1 MSDATMLTKTP
12 RARRSKTETAWR
24 ELKKAPFSAWF
35 GMVVLAGYIIVAV
48 FAPMI
53 APYGEAEVVSPG
65 SFDVWSEQ
73 FILGTDQLGRDILSR
88 MIYAARNSM
97 GIAFAATAVAFMTGG
112 LLGIVA
118 ALLRGWVDQVA
129 SRLVDAVMAIP
140 SLIFALMV
148 LAIFQPPTVLNI
160 ILVIGLVDATR
171 VFRLTRAVAMNV
183 VALDFVEAARLR
195 GEKTGWIVF
204 REIMP
209 NIMPPL
215 VTEFGLR
222 YCFVFLT
229 ISSLSFLGLGMQ
241 PPTAD
246 WGAMVK
252 ETATLFTYA
261 KEDIQAGITPLL
273 PAAAIALLTIAIN
286 FIVDWFLNKTSGL
299 RDGQ

>member
-1 MSDATMLTKTP
+1 M
-12 RARRSKTETAWR
+12 R
-24 ELKKAPFSAWF
+24 ELRKAPWSAWF
-35 GMVVLAGYIIVAV
+35 GMIVLSGYIIVAL

-53 APYGEAEVVSPG
+53 APHGESEVVSNEP
-65 SFDVWSEQ
+65 FAVWSDE
-73 FILGTDQLGRDILSR
+73 FWFGTDQLGRDMLSR

-97 GIAFAATAVAFMTGG
+97 GIAFAATAVAFLTGG

-118 ALLRGWVDQVA
+118 ALLRGWVDQIA

-148 LAIFQPPTVLNI
+148 LAIFEQPTALNI
-160 ILVIGLVDATR
+160 ILVIGFVDATR

-183 VALDFVEAARLR
+183 VALDFVEAAKLR

-204 REIMP
+204 REIVP
-209 NIMPPL
+209 NILPPL
-215 VTEFGLR
+215 ITEFGLR

-229 ISSLSFLGLGMQ
+229 ISSLSFLGLGLQ

-246 WGAMVK
+246 WGLMVK
-252 ETATLFTYA
+252 ETATLITYG
-261 KEDIQAGITPLL
+261 DITPLL
-273 PAAAIALLTIAIN
+273 PAGAIALLTVSIN
-286 FIVDWFLNKTSGL
+286 FVVDWFLHKTSGL

>member
-1 MSDATMLTKTP
+1 MTDATTLTKTP
-12 RARRSKTETAWR
+12 RARRSKLATAWR

-35 GMVVLAGYIIVAV
+35 GMIVLAGYVFVAV
-48 FAPMI
+48 FAPLI
-53 APYGEAEVVSPG
+53 APYGEAEVVSAG

-73 FILGTDQLGRDILSR
+73 YWFGTDQLGRDILSR

-97 GIAFAATAVAFMTGG
+97 GIAFAATFVAFITGG
-112 LLGIVA
+112 LLGIIA
-118 ALLRGWVDQVA
+118 ALLLGWFDQLT

-195 GEKTGWIVF
+195 GEKTAWIVF

-261 KEDIQAGITPLL
+261 KEDFQAGITPLL
-273 PAAAIALLTIAIN
+273 PAGAIALLTIAIN
-286 FIVDWFLNKTSGL
+286 FIVDWFLHKTSGL

>member
-1 MSDATMLTKTP
+1 MTAVTTGAKVP
-12 RARRSKTETAWR
+12 RARRSKREMFWR
-24 ELKKAPFSAWF
+24 ELRKAPFTAWF
-35 GMVVLAGYIIVAV
+35 GLIVVSAYVIVAL
-48 FAPMI
+48 FAPLI
-53 APYGEAEVVSPG
+53 APYGESEVVSNEP
-65 SFDVWSEQ
+65 FAMWSSE
-73 FILGTDQLGRDILSR
+73 FLLGTDQLGRDMFSR

-97 GIAFAATAVAFMTGG
+97 GIAFAATAVAFLTGG
-112 LLGIVA
+112 IIGIVS
-118 ALLRGWVDQVA
+118 ALLRGWFDQAA

-148 LAIFQPPTVLNI
+148 LAIFEQPTILNI

-183 VALDFVEAARLR
+183 VALDFVESAKLR
-195 GEKTGWIVF
+195 GEKTPWIVM
-204 REIMP
+204 REIVP

-229 ISSLSFLGLGMQ
+229 ISALSFLGLGMQ

-246 WGAMVK
+246 WGLMVK
-252 ETATLFTYA
+252 ETATLITYG
-261 KEDIQAGITPLL
+261 DITPLL
-273 PAAAIALLTIAIN
+273 PAGAIALLTVAIN
-286 FIVDWFLNKTSGL
+286 FIVDWFLHKTSGL

>member
-1 MSDATMLTKTP
+1 MTAASTEAKIP
-12 RARRSKTETAWR
+12 RARRSKSEMILR
-24 ELKKAPFSAWF
+24 ELRKAPLTAWF
-35 GMVVLAGYIIVAV
+35 GMIVVAAYVFVAL
-48 FAPMI
+48 FAPWI
-53 APYGEAEVVSPG
+53 APYGESEVVSDQP
-65 SFDVWSEQ
+65 FALWSSE
-73 FILGTDQLGRDILSR
+73 FLFGTDQLGRDLFSR

-97 GIAFAATAVAFMTGG
+97 GIAFAATAVAFLTGG
-112 LLGIVA
+112 LIGIVS
-118 ALLRGWVDQVA
+118 ALLRGWFDQLA

-148 LAIFQPPTVLNI
+148 LAIFEQPTILNI

-195 GEKTGWIVF
+195 GEKTPWIVL
-204 REIMP
+204 REIVP

-246 WGAMVK
+246 WGLMVK
-252 ETATLFTYA
+252 ETATLITYG
-261 KEDIQAGITPLL
+261 DITPLL
-273 PAAAIALLTIAIN
+273 PAGAIALLTVAIN
-286 FIVDWFLNKTSGL
+286 FIVDWFLHKTSGL

>member
-1 MSDATMLTKTP
+1 MSDAAALTKTP
-12 RARRSKTETAWR
+12 RARRSKIEAALR
-24 ELKKAPFSAWF
+24 ELRKAPWSAWF
-35 GMVVLAGYIIVAV
+35 GMIVLSGYIIVAL

-53 APYGEAEVVSPG
+53 APHGESEVVSNEP
-65 SFDVWSEQ
+65 FAVWSDE
-73 FILGTDQLGRDILSR
+73 FWFGTDQLGRDMLSR

-97 GIAFAATAVAFMTGG
+97 GIAFAATAVAFLTGG

-118 ALLRGWVDQVA
+118 ALLRGWVDQIA

-148 LAIFQPPTVLNI
+148 LAIFEQPTALNI
-160 ILVIGLVDATR
+160 ILVIGFVDATR

-183 VALDFVEAARLR
+183 VALDFVEAAKLR

-204 REIMP
+204 REIVP
-209 NIMPPL
+209 NILPPL
-215 VTEFGLR
+215 ITEFGLR

-229 ISSLSFLGLGMQ
+229 ISSLSFLGLGLQ

-246 WGAMVK
+246 WGLMVK
-252 ETATLFTYA
+252 ETATLITYG
-261 KEDIQAGITPLL
+261 DITPLL
-273 PAAAIALLTIAIN
+273 PAGAIALLTVSIN
-286 FIVDWFLNKTSGL
+286 FVVDWFLHKTSGL

>member
-1 MSDATMLTKTP
+1 MNDASTLAKVP
-12 RARRSKTETAWR
+12 RARRSKAIAAWR
-24 ELKKAPFSAWF
+24 ELKKAPWSAWF
-35 GMVVLAGYIIVAV
+35 GMIVLTGYIVVAL
-48 FAPMI
+48 FAPLI
-53 APYGEAEVVSPG
+53 APYGESEVVSPG
-65 SFDVWSEQ
+65 SFDVWSAQ
-73 FILGTDQLGRDILSR
+73 YWFGTDQLGRDILSR

-97 GIAFAATAVAFMTGG
+97 GIAFAATAVAFITGG

-148 LAIFQPPTVLNI
+148 LAIFEKTEVYHI
-160 ILVIGLVDATR
+160 ILVIGFVDATR

-183 VALDFVEAARLR
+183 VSLDFVEAARLR
-195 GEKTGWIVF
+195 GEGTGWIVR
-204 REIMP
+204 REIIP

-215 VTEFGLR
+215 LTEFGLR

-229 ISSLSFLGLGMQ
+229 ISALSFLGLGLQ

-261 KEDIQAGITPLL
+261 RDDFQAGITPLL
-273 PAAAIALLTIAIN
+273 PAGAIALLTVSIN
-286 FIVDWFLNKTSGL
+286 FIVDWFLHKTSGL

>member
-1 MSDATMLTKTP
+1 M
-12 RARRSKTETAWR
+12 R
-24 ELKKAPFSAWF
+24 ELRKAPWSAWF
-35 GMVVLAGYIIVAV
+35 GMIVLSGYIIVAL

-53 APYGEAEVVSPG
+53 APHGESEVVSSEP
-65 SFDVWSEQ
+65 FAVWSDE
-73 FILGTDQLGRDILSR
+73 FWFGTDQLGRDLFSR

-97 GIAFAATAVAFMTGG
+97 GIAFAATAVAFLTGG

-118 ALLRGWVDQVA
+118 ALLRGWVDQIA

-148 LAIFQPPTVLNI
+148 LAIFEQPTALNI
-160 ILVIGLVDATR
+160 ILVIGFVDATR

-183 VALDFVEAARLR
+183 VALDFVEAAKLR

-204 REIMP
+204 REIVP
-209 NIMPPL
+209 NILPPL
-215 VTEFGLR
+215 ITEFGLR

-229 ISSLSFLGLGMQ
+229 ISSLSFLGLGLQ

-246 WGAMVK
+246 WGLMVK
-252 ETATLFTYA
+252 ETATLITYG
-261 KEDIQAGITPLL
+261 DITPLL
-273 PAAAIALLTIAIN
+273 PAGAIALLTVSIN
-286 FIVDWFLNKTSGL
+286 FVVDWFLHKTSGL